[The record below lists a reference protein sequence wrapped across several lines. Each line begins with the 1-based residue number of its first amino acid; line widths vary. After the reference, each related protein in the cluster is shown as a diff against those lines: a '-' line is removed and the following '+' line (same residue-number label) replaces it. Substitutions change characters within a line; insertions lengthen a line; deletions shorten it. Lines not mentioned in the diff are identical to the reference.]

1 MRYSNE
7 ELERRNVD
15 STAQPDAN
23 GVRPFIYHE
32 DKSERNS
39 KESED
44 YEGEWTLRK
53 ASAWALDCL
62 SNPYAGEVLEIVSP
76 MIEVGAEWDDEV

>member
-1 MRYSNE
+1 MCYSSE

-15 STAQPDAN
+15 SSAQPDAN

-32 DKSERNS
+32 DKSDRNS

-76 MIEVGAEWDDEV
+76 LIEVGVGERNEG